1 MRTADGTSAAAVCHF
16 LSHSALPPSFF
27 PLALSPTPTTSCGRR
42 SLRRLARSFALPS
55 SLPPSLP
62 PRRARLRCDSLSNP
76 PKRTPT
82 PPRFLTSSRSSLSVP
97 PPRESSYLYFGR
109 TCLRANDLNRNM
121 EQIHNSDPRGKRS
134 GLCVNSVL
142 GSSREKTLYFRS
154 CWILCI
160 FCPA

>member
-1 MRTADGTSAAAVCHF
+1 MAWLADSRRNISGSCVSF
-16 LSHSALPPSFF
+16 FKPFRPPSLVLPSR
-27 PLALSPTPTTSCGRR
+27 PLANSNDQLWSSFVAPTC
-42 SLRRLARSFALPS
+42 SFVRAS
-55 SLPPSLP
+55 FLP

-142 GSSREKTLYFRS
+142 CSRGGTLYFRS